1 MINIDK
7 PGYITKTQVFQTL
20 REKYNID
27 LPLRTLQFYIDMG
40 LLPYGIREHF
50 PEITGSVGFYLEKT
64 PLQMA
69 SIWELDKIH
78 NFTIKEIAYYKNILY
93 KFDPWLLQMY
103 LTRSELARKFEGNTI
118 FNIYKN
124 RVSETEKAKFTV
136 ISNYFICSELGIKY
150 NDILSEFEIDGK
162 LASVKWLK
170 WPDVE
175 NITVIDN
182 IITEVKIEI
191 QVIEYAKTPEVIRE
205 IVYRKEGFEI
215 VK

>member
-103 LTRSELARKFEGNTI
+103 LTGSELARKFEGINI

-124 RVSETEKAKFTV
+124 RVSETDKAKFTV
-136 ISNYFICSELGIKY
+136 ISNYFLCSELGIKY

-162 LASVKWLK
+162 TAYVKW
-170 WPDVE
+170 PRAE
-175 NITVIDN
+175 AVIASSVDN
-182 IITEVKIEI
+182 IITEVKIQLQTYEPDK
-191 QVIEYAKTPEVIRE
+191 APEVIRE
-205 IVYRKEGFEI
+205 IVYRKEGYEI